1 MPTRNLS
8 TITQD
13 FQSLWDNAV
22 APCSED
28 LKVFCDNVGAAI
40 TSSFL
45 DQNKERTVLRM
56 SSIGKPFRQLWYE
69 THYPEMNEENRNEYS
84 LMIKF
89 LYGHILEELL
99 VLLLKTSGHSVEEQQ
114 KEHDIDGVKGHQDAR
129 VDGVLV
135 DFKSASGRSFAKFKN
150 QRLVEDDPFGYV
162 GQISAYASANNDKE
176 AAFIVIDK
184 QSGEV
189 TVMPIHSLEM
199 IDPEERIQNLK
210 DALEKDVP
218 PDKCYSSVT
227 DGQSGN
233 LKLNSNCNWCRFK
246 FDCWAD
252 ANDGKGL
259 RGFKYANGI
268 RYLTQVRK
276 VPNVEEL
283 TPSF

>member
-1 MPTRNLS
+1 MTTRNLS
-8 TITQD
+8 TIPQD

-40 TSSFL
+40 TSSFMEK
-45 DQNKERTVLRM
+45 DRKKITLRM
-56 SSIGKPFRQLWYE
+56 SNVGKPFRKLWYE
-69 THYPEMNEENRNEYS
+69 THYPEINEENRNEYS
-84 LMIKF
+84 LMLKF

-162 GQISAYASANNDKE
+162 GQLSAYAASSDDKE

-189 TVMPIHSLEM
+189 TVMPLHKMEM
-199 IDPEERIQNLK
+199 IDPEKRIQDLK
-210 DALEKDVP
+210 AALDKDVP
-218 PDKCYSSVT
+218 PDKCYSAVP

-246 FDCWAD
+246 LACWAV

-259 RGFKYANGI
+259 RGFKYANGT
-268 RYLTQVRK
+268 RYLTHVSK
-276 VPNVEEL
+276 APNVPEL
-283 TPSF
+283 TPGF

>member
-1 MPTRNLS
+1 MTSLS
-8 TITQD
+8 TIPQD

-28 LKVFCDNVGAAI
+28 LKAFCDNVSDAI

-45 DQNKERTVLRM
+45 EAKQDRVVLRM
-56 SSIGKPFRQLWYE
+56 SNIGKPSRQLWYE
-69 THYPEMNEENRNEYS
+69 THHPEMNEENRTEYS
-84 LMIKF
+84 LMLKF

-99 VLLLKTSGHSVEEQQ
+99 VLLLRTSGHSVEDQQ
-114 KEHDIDGVKGHQDAR
+114 KEHDIDGIKGHQDAR

-135 DFKSASGRSFAKFKN
+135 DFKSSSGRSFSKFKN
-150 QRLVEDDPFGYV
+150 HKLVGDDPFGYI
-162 GQISAYASANNDKE
+162 GQISAYAAADNDKE

-189 TVMPIHSLEM
+189 VVMPLHDMEM
-199 IDPEERIQNLK
+199 IDPVERIHKLK
-210 DALEKDVP
+210 AELESDIP
-218 PDKCYSSVT
+218 PDKCYSAVP

-233 LKLNSNCNWCRFK
+233 LKLSTSCNYCRFK
-246 FDCWAD
+246 FDCWED
-252 ANDGKGL
+252 SNDGRGL
-259 RGFKYANGI
+259 RGFKYSNAI

>member
-1 MPTRNLS
+1 MTSLS
-8 TITQD
+8 TIPQD

-28 LKVFCDNVGAAI
+28 LKVFCDNVSDAI

-45 DQNKERTVLRM
+45 EAKEDRVVLRM
-56 SSIGKPFRQLWYE
+56 SNIGKPSRQLWYE
-69 THYPEMNEENRNEYS
+69 THYPEMNEENRTEYS
-84 LMIKF
+84 LMLKF

-99 VLLLKTSGHSVEEQQ
+99 VLLLKTSGHSVEDQQ
-114 KEHDIDGVKGHQDAR
+114 KEHDIEGIKGHQDAR

-135 DFKSASGRSFAKFKN
+135 DFKSSSGRAFSKFKN
-150 QRLVEDDPFGYV
+150 HKLVGDDPFGYI
-162 GQISAYASANNDKE
+162 GQMSAYAAADKDKE

-189 TVMPIHSLEM
+189 VVMPLHEMEM
-199 IDPEERIQNLK
+199 IDPVERIQKLK
-210 DALEKDVP
+210 VELESESP
-218 PDKCYSSVT
+218 PDKCYSAVP

-233 LKLNSNCNWCRFK
+233 LKLCTSCNYCRFK
-246 FDCWAD
+246 FDCWEE

-259 RGFKYANGI
+259 RGFKYANAI

>member
-1 MPTRNLS
+1 MTTRNLS
-8 TITQD
+8 TIPQD

-56 SSIGKPFRQLWYE
+56 SSIGKPFSQLWYE

-84 LMIKF
+84 LMLKF

-162 GQISAYASANNDKE
+162 GQLSAYAASSDDKE

-189 TVMPIHSLEM
+189 TVMPLHKMEM
-199 IDPEERIQNLK
+199 IDPEKRIQDLK
-210 DALEKDVP
+210 AALDKDVP
-218 PDKCYSSVT
+218 PDKCYSAVP

-259 RGFKYANGI
+259 RGFKYANGT
-268 RYLTQVRK
+268 RYLTHVSK
-276 VPNVEEL
+276 APNVPEL
-283 TPSF
+283 TPGF